1 MTATVPVYDA
11 VRVNIAQLPPGYAA
25 GYSTGTGTVPWTAAD
40 WAAHPGAVRIDQ
52 DPAASDPTADILD
65 VEAGAATFADCPGWY
80 KRALADYRSAARPGQ
95 RAPAIYA
102 SLSNLPA
109 VANALIS
116 GGVTSGPA
124 LWVAAWSLLEPAA
137 AWLVAGGGGPFPV
150 IGVQY
155 RNAGAYDVSVF
166 SAAWLA
172 AVSGAP
178 PPAPA
183 HPGWAY
189 PAPAAVGAVPSR
201 AVWLSWPAAVP
212 PAGHPAPGSYTAAV
226 YAGGK
231 LVRQVTVAGLGV
243 TVAGLGAGSYEARV
257 WANGAPAGP
266 PHASVRFTA

>member
-25 GYSTGTGTVPWTAAD
+25 GYSTGTGIVPWTAAD

-116 GGVTSGPA
+116 GGVTSRR
-124 LWVAAWSLLEPAA
+124 
-137 AWLVAGGGGPFPV
+137 VAGRGVRRAAPGARASRVGVPGARRGG
-150 IGVQY
+150 
-155 RNAGAYDVSVF
+155 R
-166 SAAWLA
+166 
-172 AVSGAP
+172 
-178 PPAPA
+178 
-183 HPGWAY
+183 
-189 PAPAAVGAVPSR
+189 GAVPGRVAELARGRSPGR
-201 AVWLSWPAAVP
+201 
-212 PAGHPAPGSYTAAV
+212 APGAGQLHRGRLRGREAGAAGDRRRAGRDRRRAGRGLVRGARVGQRRPGRTAARERPLH
-226 YAGGK
+226 GM
-231 LVRQVTVAGLGV
+231 
-243 TVAGLGAGSYEARV
+243 S
-257 WANGAPAGP
+257 
-266 PHASVRFTA
+266 